1 MKEMC
6 GIRRKRSEMF
16 CRTSKKMKEK
26 KSMARMRRS
35 SEQTLEYRI
44 EQAEGEDLT
53 SYLEC
58 APAFGGFIFGSSQ
71 CILG

>member
-1 MKEMC
+1 
-6 GIRRKRSEMF
+6 
-16 CRTSKKMKEK
+16 
-26 KSMARMRRS
+26 MARMRRS

-58 APAFGGFIFGSSQ
+58 APALGGFIFGSSQ

>member
-1 MKEMC
+1 
-6 GIRRKRSEMF
+6 
-16 CRTSKKMKEK
+16 
-26 KSMARMRRS
+26 MARMRRS

-58 APAFGGFIFGSSQ
+58 APAFRGFIFESLHCKIPGSSQ
-71 CILG
+71 LADL

>member
-1 MKEMC
+1 
-6 GIRRKRSEMF
+6 
-16 CRTSKKMKEK
+16 
-26 KSMARMRRS
+26 MARMRRS
-35 SEQTLEYRI
+35 SEQTLEDRI

>member
-1 MKEMC
+1 
-6 GIRRKRSEMF
+6 
-16 CRTSKKMKEK
+16 
-26 KSMARMRRS
+26 MARMRRS

-58 APAFGGFIFGSSQ
+58 APAFGGFIFGSSHIRTIITSVTI
-71 CILG
+71 ILYITKYYYIIKIKI

>member
-1 MKEMC
+1 
-6 GIRRKRSEMF
+6 
-16 CRTSKKMKEK
+16 
-26 KSMARMRRS
+26 MARMRRS

-58 APAFGGFIFGSSQ
+58 APAFVWGIYFQKFTVHSGLKLKMGFTLTKVRTAS
-71 CILG
+71 

>member
-1 MKEMC
+1 
-6 GIRRKRSEMF
+6 
-16 CRTSKKMKEK
+16 
-26 KSMARMRRS
+26 MARMRRS

-58 APAFGGFIFGSSQ
+58 VSTFRGFIFGSSQ
-71 CILG
+71 LSSSYKKGNHKQLWNNY